1 VKNAEIARLF
11 AEIAQ
16 LLEIKGENVFRV
28 RAYERA
34 AQNLESLAEDVAG
47 VATRGELSSIPGIG
61 KGLAAHLTEYLET
74 GRIAE
79 LDTLRAELPRG
90 LLEVLAVRGVGPKT
104 AMLLHEH
111 LGIDSVEKLEQA
123 VASGDI
129 LRVPGIRAKTRE
141 NILAGL
147 RTLRAGQERLPLGL
161 ALARAEEILEAL
173 RATGEVTAIEVAGS
187 ARRRRDTVG
196 DLDILVAC
204 RDPKRVIDRFVGLP
218 GVHTVLAHGDT
229 KASIECR
236 ADARAAPLQVDLRV
250 VAPEAY
256 GAALQYFTGS
266 KDHNVRLREIAQKQG
281 LKISEYGV
289 FSERTGKR
297 VGGATEAQVYE
308 AVGLPWIPPELR
320 ENAGEIE
327 AALGGHLPHLVA
339 AEHIRGDL
347 HAHTDWSDGRLPLER
362 LVAEAEARGYEYI
375 IVSDHSRSSTVAG
388 GLTPEELREQIT
400 RIRALQAKHRIRIL
414 AGSECDIL
422 ADGRMDFPDD
432 LLAELD
438 VVLAAVHSRFKQ
450 PRAEM
455 TARIVRALSHPCVD
469 ILVHPTGRLIGERD
483 PYDVDLD
490 QVFAVAKEHDKAVE
504 INASWQRLDLKDTHA
519 RRAAEMGVRI
529 AISTDAHDLPQ
540 LDGMALGIAT
550 ARRAWIT
557 PAQVVNALPLK
568 KLLGWTRA
576 HRR

>member
-1 VKNAEIARLF
+1 MKNAEIARLF

-34 AQNLESLAEDVAG
+34 AQNLESLAEDVAR

-61 KGLAAHLTEYLET
+61 KGLAAHITEYLET

-104 AMLLHEH
+104 AKLLHEH
-111 LGIDSVEKLEQA
+111 LGIDSVDKLEQA

-129 LRVPGIRAKTRE
+129 LRVPGM
-141 NILAGL
+141 
-147 RTLRAGQERLPLGL
+147 
-161 ALARAEEILEAL
+161 
-173 RATGEVTAIEVAGS
+173 RATGEVTTIEVAGS
-187 ARRRRDTVG
+187 ARRRRETVG
-196 DLDILVAC
+196 DLDILVTC

-218 GVHTVLAHGDT
+218 VVQTVLAHGDT

-327 AALGGHLPHLVA
+327 AALGGRLPHLVA

-362 LVAEAEARGYEYI
+362 LVAESEARGYEYI

-438 VVLAAVHSRFKQ
+438 VVLAAVHSRFTQ

-469 ILVHPTGRLIGERD
+469 ILVHPTGRLIGARD

-568 KLLGWTRA
+568 KLLAWTRA

>member
-1 VKNAEIARLF
+1 MKNAEIARLF
-11 AEIAQ
+11 GEIAQ
-16 LLEIKGENVFRV
+16 LLQIKGENVFRV

-34 AQNLESLAEDVAG
+34 VQSLEGLAEDVTR
-47 VATRGELSSIPGIG
+47 VAARGELSAIPGIG
-61 KGLAAHLTEYLET
+61 KGLAAHITEYLET

-79 LDTLRAELPRG
+79 LEALRAELPRG
-90 LLEVLAVRGVGPKT
+90 LLEVLAVRGVGPRT
-104 AMLLHEH
+104 AKLLHEH
-111 LGIDSVEKLEQA
+111 LGVDSVERLEQA
-123 VASGDI
+123 AVSGDI
-129 LRVPGIRAKTRE
+129 LRVPGIRARTRA

-161 ALARAEEILEAL
+161 ALARAEEIVAAL

-204 RDPKRVIDRFVGLP
+204 RAPGRVIERFVGLP
-218 GVHTVLAHGDT
+218 AVTRVLARGDT

-236 ADARAAPLQVDLRV
+236 AEGRAAPVQVDLRV
-250 VAPEAY
+250 VAPDAY

-266 KDHNVRLREIAQKQG
+266 KDHNVRLRELAQKRG

-297 VGGATEAQVYE
+297 VASATEAEVYE
-308 AVGLPWIPPELR
+308 AAGLPWIPPELR
-320 ENAGEIE
+320 ENSGEIE
-327 AALGGHLPHLVA
+327 AALAGRLPALVG

-347 HAHTDWSDGRLPLER
+347 HAHTDWSDGRQPLER
-362 LVAEAEARGYEYI
+362 LVAEAEACGYEYV

-388 GLTPEELREQIT
+388 GLRPEELRAQIA
-400 RIRALQAKHRIRIL
+400 RIRALQPKHRIRIL
-414 AGSECDIL
+414 TGSECDIL
-422 ADGRMDFPDD
+422 ADGRMDFPDA
-432 LLAELD
+432 LLGELD

-455 TARIVRALSHPCVD
+455 TARIVRALAHPCVD

-490 QVFAVAKEHDKAVE
+490 QVFAAAREHDKAVE

-519 RRAAEMGVRI
+519 RRAAELGVRI
-529 AISTDAHDLPQ
+529 AISTDTHDLAQPE
-540 LDGMALGIAT
+540 GMALGIAT

-557 PAQVVNALPLK
+557 PAQVVNALPHK
-568 KLLGWTRA
+568 RLLAWTRG